1 MRRAR
6 VFYPIQTIYEG
17 GDRMNTQTVPNRLIA
32 SNSPY
37 LRLHA
42 GNPVQWREWG
52 EEAFETAR
60 REDKPVFLS
69 IGYS

>member
-1 MRRAR
+1 
-6 VFYPIQTIYEG
+6 
-17 GDRMNTQTVPNRLIA
+17 MNFQNVPNGLIK

-42 GNPVQWREWG
+42 GNPVQWNEWG
-52 EEAFETAR
+52 AEAFEKAR
-60 REDKPVFLS
+60 LEDKPVFLS

>member
-1 MRRAR
+1 MN
-6 VFYPIQTIYEG
+6 IQS
-17 GDRMNTQTVPNRLIA
+17 VPNRLIE

-52 EEAFETAR
+52 EEAFEAAR
-60 REDKPVFLS
+60 REDRPVFLS

>member
-1 MRRAR
+1 
-6 VFYPIQTIYEG
+6 
-17 GDRMNTQTVPNRLIA
+17 MNTKTVPNRLA
-32 SNSPY
+32 KSNSPY

-42 GNPVQWREWG
+42 DNPVSWYEWG
-52 EEAFETAR
+52 EEAFEKAR